1 MKKTLLLDGD
11 ELVFKYAAACEQEVR
26 WDDANHVIWSNP
38 DHVWENLVAGIKRLL
53 DRFEVR
59 AKDAVV
65 TFSGTYGDTP
75 NFRLA
80 IDETYKSHR
89 AESRKPMCYWEVR
102 ERAEKAY
109 KTVVKSG
116 LEADDVMGILAT
128 KPDRKTQAIICSRDK
143 DMKTLPATV
152 WNGVDLIT
160 YSVEEADRFHL
171 YQTLIGDTADGYK
184 GCPGI
189 GPVKAEKIL
198 DLAAESLADKYPH
211 NTIRWAR
218 VVAAFEKAGLTEA
231 DALKQARLARIL
243 RWTDWDHEKKEP
255 ILWTPTRVS
264 SSSTVPNNAAS
275 AAASTKQ

>member
-1 MKKTLLLDGD
+1 MKRTLLLDGD
-11 ELVFKYAAACEQEVR
+11 ELIFKATAAIEQEVR
-26 WDDANHVIWSNP
+26 WDEGNHVLFANP
-38 DHVWENLVAGIKRLL
+38 EHAWANFQGVVKRLL

-59 AKDAVV
+59 AKDAVM

-89 AESRKPMCYWEVR
+89 AAGRKPLCYWDVR
-102 ERAEKAY
+102 ERAEKAF
-109 KTVVKSG
+109 KTVVKPG

-128 KPDRKTQAIICSRDK
+128 KPDRKTMAIICSRDK

-160 YSVEEADRFHL
+160 YSEDEADRFHM

-189 GPVKAEKIL
+189 GPVKAEKL
-198 DLAAESLADKYPH
+198 LANPDTYWS
-211 NTIRWAR
+211 I
-218 VVAAFEKAGLTEA
+218 VVQTFEKAGLTA
-231 DALKQARLARIL
+231 DDALKQARLARIL

-255 ILWTPTRVS
+255 ILWLPS
-264 SSSTVPNNAAS
+264 
-275 AAASTKQ
+275 

>member
-11 ELVFKYAAACEQEVR
+11 ELIFKSTAAIEQEVR

-38 DHVWENLVAGIKRLL
+38 EQAWALFTGVVKRLL

-59 AKDAVV
+59 AKDAVM

-80 IDETYKSHR
+80 IDETYKSNR
-89 AESRKPMCYWEVR
+89 AAGRKPMCYWDVR
-102 ERAEKAY
+102 ERAEKDY
-109 KTVVKSG
+109 KTVVKPG

-128 KPDRKTQAIICSRDK
+128 KPDRKTHAIVCSRDK

-160 YSVEEADRFHL
+160 YSEEEADRFHL

-184 GCPGI
+184 GCPGV
-189 GPVKAEKIL
+189 GPVKA
-198 DLAAESLADKYPH
+198 DKLLSV
-211 NTIRWAR
+211 IRTNQHGQTNAWDI
-218 VVAAFEKAGLTEA
+218 VVKSFEKAGLTED

-255 ILWTPTRVS
+255 ILWSPQR
-264 SSSTVPNNAAS
+264 A
-275 AAASTKQ
+275 